1 MRGNLTAMKRCAP
14 QQGSVLVGVLWC
26 LALLSVVVVGVLY
39 SARLDLRVVKNHGD
53 QIQAHYLAL
62 AGIEKA
68 KALLYRDVKERQRSA
83 KNHSGS
89 LSDAPTEF
97 KDIALGRGRFTVFYQ
112 GSRAEGGRML
122 YGVSDEESRLNVNRA
137 TAAELLKLPKM
148 TSETV
153 AGILDW
159 RDPDNSA
166 TPGGAEAEFYAS
178 LPSPRIPRNGPL
190 QTTRELLMVNGV
202 SREHFM
208 GEDANLNGLL
218 DPEEDDGDESFPP
231 DNRDGVL
238 DAGWSGSVTVNS
250 SAANQTAAGQE
261 RVNVQSADEKTL
273 SSVPGISPE
282 LAKAIIAYRGQN
294 QLENLA
300 DLLEVSALA
309 PQGQLPQG
317 PSVTPPPRSSRATP
331 RGGQTTTTTA
341 TTRPPAQPTGPKLIS
356 EQLLMEI
363 ADDVTVS
370 SDDEQP
376 GVININTASLEVLA
390 CLPVIGE
397 ELAQAIVS
405 HRKSAGFFA
414 NIAWLLK
421 VPGMSRDIFKQVAP
435 KVCARSETFRIL
447 SEGRISS
454 TGTRKILEVIV
465 RVGPDAIDTLSYRED
480 F

>member
-1 MRGNLTAMKRCAP
+1 MNKRR
-14 QQGSVLVGVLWC
+14 GSVLVGVLWC

-97 KDIALGRGRFTVFYQ
+97 KDIALGRGQFTVFHQ
-112 GSRAEGGRML
+112 GSRSEGGRML

-148 TSETV
+148 TSEAV

-159 RDPDNSA
+159 RDADNSA
-166 TPGGAEAEFYAS
+166 TPGGAEAEFYSS

-202 SREHFM
+202 SREQFM

-238 DAGWSGSVTVNS
+238 DAGWSGSVTINS

-261 RVNVQSADEKTL
+261 RVNAQSADEKTL
-273 SSVPGISPE
+273 SSVPGISAE
-282 LAKAIIAYRGQN
+282 LAKAIIAYRSQN

-309 PQGQLPQG
+309 PQGQIPQG
-317 PSVTPPPRSSRATP
+317 PAATQPPRS
-331 RGGQTTTTTA
+331 GQTTTTT
-341 TTRPPAQPTGPKLIS
+341 TTRPAAQPTGPKLIS

-376 GVININTASLEVLA
+376 GVININTANPEVLA
-390 CLPVIGE
+390 CLPGIGE

-454 TGTRKILEVIV
+454 TGTRKLLEVIV